1 MVMKRNLLTLLA
13 GGLILLTGCKK
24 NTPWLANLQAGKE
37 FPLYTTYAA
46 AQERSE
52 FILDQGYT
60 FSYDSDD
67 LGADFITDTGGDIGL
82 VFKKGDKTVY
92 KTAEMHKPPLIT
104 ASYPDMV
111 IYSFEPFKGIEVA
124 AAFFTYSSRTAWLDI
139 SVTNNSSGETPL
151 EVFPFMRSNI
161 RGYHS
166 YEAANDNRMIAFSHE
181 EYPDGWTLTH
191 QLPFADSIRN
201 LLLIKGNTNETYSF
215 TSEKGESPIVH
226 PAILLEEKP
235 VRQLTGRIYSPAGER
250 MAGSAPANRLQL
262 VVSDNY
268 NQIITENSPV
278 WGTAQPVFEPS
289 GYFRIEGGNLSPDA
303 KRYRLTGYNEASGLQ
318 ATVNGNFTS
327 PSARTDIHLN
337 EEPFPVVEH
346 VSLTNRHLQWD
357 HPTGAESFAI
367 YRRIYPDH
375 VYSLIAKDFTGTDY
389 NDTSAPEGKTCGYI
403 VACLVKGNMGI
414 HSREVV
420 NIASETFHDFIATGE
435 KRDKPL
441 ENLRIVGFRNKLA
454 LQPGKTEK
462 IRFLRTTL
470 KKTENHDSIYQVAA
484 SLLDLDIHHFI
495 QHNNDL
501 LKKVRHNGFSDPRQ
515 EALYW
520 SCVNMMRQQFYPP
533 EAKSDYNYYVF
544 SREPTWGWG
553 HGGQVFHES
562 IVMLAYA
569 NVDPVGAMNS
579 QRVYRQRQ
587 YPNGYINYRTGSYLD
602 EVIEHN
608 DELTSS
614 APWYSWLNYEVYLMT
629 RDKQFL
635 EEMYESSV
643 KFYEFYVSNR
653 DKDNDGLCE
662 WGGHAVLESVRDA
675 LVAVWDEVAWPAN
688 FEALDL
694 NCMLVMEAKSLEAM
708 ARELGRTEEAE
719 KWKADHQKR
728 AELINKYCWD
738 AETGFYYNVSK
749 DDHSFSF
756 KEPNDLKRMEIIGFL
771 PLWAGIVSPE
781 QAKSVIGHLTDPE
794 KFWRKYGIPSLA
806 ADDSFY
812 NDKGYWNGPV
822 WVQWNYLIVRGLM
835 DYGYHTEAKELV
847 DRVVD
852 VMYDRLAKDHNLWEF
867 YSPDNLWGGHHK
879 TYIWAGIINR
889 MMEDVNKEK

>member
-1 MVMKRNLLTLLA
+1 M
-13 GGLILLTGCKK
+13 TGCKK

-52 FILDQGYT
+52 YILDQGYT
-60 FSYDSDD
+60 FSYDNDH

-82 VFKKGDKTVY
+82 AFKNGDKTVY
-92 KTAEMHKPPLIT
+92 KTAEMHKPPVIS

-111 IYSFEPFKGIEVA
+111 IYSFEPFEGIEVA

-139 SVTNNSSGETPL
+139 SVTNNSSGETTI

-166 YEAANDNRMIAFSHE
+166 YEAGNDNRMIAFSHE

-191 QLPFADSIRN
+191 QLPYADSIRN
-201 LLLIKGNTNETYSF
+201 LLLIKGNPDEVYSF

-268 NQIITENSPV
+268 SQIITENSPV
-278 WGTAQPVFEPS
+278 WDSAQPVFEPS
-289 GYFRIEGGNLSPDA
+289 GYFRIEGGNISPDA
-303 KRYRLTGYNEASGLQ
+303 KRYRLTGYNEVSGLQ
-318 ATVNGNFTS
+318 ATVIGNFTTS
-327 PSARTDIHLN
+327 SARTDIHLKD
-337 EEPFPVVEH
+337 EPFPVVAQI
-346 VSLTNRHLQWD
+346 SLTNRHLQWD

-375 VYSLIAKDFTGTDY
+375 VYSLIAKDFTGTEY
-389 NDTSAPEGKTCGYI
+389 IDTSAPEGKTCGYI

-420 NIASETFHDFIATGE
+420 NIASESFHDFIVTGG
-435 KRDKPL
+435 KMDNPA
-441 ENLRIVGFRNKLA
+441 ENLRIAGFKNRLA
-454 LQPGKTEK
+454 IQPGKSEK
-462 IRFLRTTL
+462 FRFLRTTL
-470 KKTENHDSIYQVAA
+470 KKTENQDSIYQMAS
-484 SLLDLDIHHFI
+484 SLLDLDIHPFI
-495 QHNNDL
+495 RQNNEL

-569 NVDPVGAMNS
+569 NVDPEGAMNS

-602 EVIEHN
+602 EIIEHN
-608 DELTSS
+608 GELTSS

-635 EEMYESSV
+635 EIGRAS
-643 KFYEFYVSNR
+643 
-653 DKDNDGLCE
+653 
-662 WGGHAVLESVRDA
+662 W
-675 LVAVWDEVAWPAN
+675 
-688 FEALDL
+688 
-694 NCMLVMEAKSLEAM
+694 
-708 ARELGRTEEAE
+708 RET
-719 KWKADHQKR
+719 
-728 AELINKYCWD
+728 
-738 AETGFYYNVSK
+738 V
-749 DDHSFSF
+749 
-756 KEPNDLKRMEIIGFL
+756 
-771 PLWAGIVSPE
+771 
-781 QAKSVIGHLTDPE
+781 
-794 KFWRKYGIPSLA
+794 
-806 ADDSFY
+806 
-812 NDKGYWNGPV
+812 
-822 WVQWNYLIVRGLM
+822 
-835 DYGYHTEAKELV
+835 
-847 DRVVD
+847 
-852 VMYDRLAKDHNLWEF
+852 
-867 YSPDNLWGGHHK
+867 
-879 TYIWAGIINR
+879 
-889 MMEDVNKEK
+889 